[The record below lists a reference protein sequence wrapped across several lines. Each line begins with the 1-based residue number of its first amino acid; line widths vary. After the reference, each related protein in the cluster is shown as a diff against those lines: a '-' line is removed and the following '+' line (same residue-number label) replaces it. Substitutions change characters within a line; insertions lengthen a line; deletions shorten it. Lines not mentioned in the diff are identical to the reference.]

1 MILWARTVVRRDH
14 VNRARNADQAA
25 KTWERLCY
33 SRVNN
38 KIFWFSNMTDTFV
51 WEIYEVLKG
60 FSWLCFPGADWLV
73 LIGWANQMVEWEE
86 RKSRKSSVK
95 TITKK
100 IWYSKGKK
108 IWGRKKGRKRGKGGS
123 CRCQSYQA
131 SKKEWCYHFYWTQKE
146 ETIEHAPLNMSAM
159 QHVNRNR

>member
-1 MILWARTVVRRDH
+1 MWTEHEMQIKQRKHEKGFVIREWITRFSDF
-14 VNRARNADQAA
+14 Q
-25 KTWERLCY
+25 TWPTHLFEKFTRC
-33 SRVNN
+33 SRV
-38 KIFWFSNMTDTFV
+38 
-51 WEIYEVLKG
+51 
-60 FSWLCFPGADWLV
+60 FPDCAFRV
-73 LIGWANQMVEWEE
+73 LIGWCWLAGQTNSNQMVEWEE